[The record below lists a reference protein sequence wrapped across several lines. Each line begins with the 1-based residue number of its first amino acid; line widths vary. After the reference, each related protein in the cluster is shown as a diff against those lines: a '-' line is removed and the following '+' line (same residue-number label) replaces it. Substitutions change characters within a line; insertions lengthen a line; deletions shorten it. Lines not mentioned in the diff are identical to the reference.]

1 MIVFVPWI
9 AFVVLVLL
17 MLAIDL
23 GVFNRTPHAVTMRES
38 LIWTG
43 VWVMT
48 ALTFNGFLYFA
59 YEHHWLGIGDTVG
72 HDLGGRAA
80 SIQFFTGYIIE
91 KSLSV
96 DNIFVIALVFGY
108 FAVPAEYQHRTLFW
122 GIIGALIMRGA
133 MIAAG
138 AALIARFT
146 WTAYLFGAIL
156 LYTAARMMV
165 VDSEKVDPDRTLLVR
180 LARRLYRVKD
190 GFDGAKFLTRCSDG
204 RRALTTLFIV
214 LLAVEGAD
222 VLFAIDS
229 IPAIFAVTQDPFI
242 VFTSNIF
249 AILGLRALYFT
260 LSAAMHKFKYVQSSL
275 AFLLAFIG
283 VKMLISHH
291 HPIPAWV
298 SLVMILGILGVGVSA
313 SLWENLASR
322 AVERAPRGRV
332 DADGWPFENEPPTD
346 PD

>member
-1 MIVFVPWI
+1 MS
-9 AFVVLVLL
+9 
-17 MLAIDL
+17 ID
-23 GVFNRTPHAVTMRES
+23 HA
-38 LIWTG
+38 
-43 VWVMT
+43 
-48 ALTFNGFLYFA
+48 
-59 YEHHWLGIGDTVG
+59 
-72 HDLGGRAA
+72 AA
-80 SIQFFTGYIIE
+80 
-91 KSLSV
+91 
-96 DNIFVIALVFGY
+96 D
-108 FAVPAEYQHRTLFW
+108 
-122 GIIGALIMRGA
+122 GA
-133 MIAAG
+133 
-138 AALIARFT
+138 
-146 WTAYLFGAIL
+146 
-156 LYTAARMMV
+156 
-165 VDSEKVDPDRTLLVR
+165 
-180 LARRLYRVKD
+180 
-190 GFDGAKFLTRCSDG
+190 DGAKFLTRCSDG